1 MRHLQSNKE
10 GRNEGREDGRKGGRE
25 TGRRERKEGE
35 IRMCVPCTYLCMVC
49 A

>member
-25 TGRRERKEGE
+25 TGRRERKEVE
-35 IRMCVPCTYLCMVC
+35 IRMCVPCTHLCMVC